1 MNIFLSTKTQP
12 PSPLTGRGKI
22 KEKNCS
28 FSIFGRNFL
37 ILLAI
42 GICFAFWGCG
52 YQMVGSGAS
61 QLPPHLKTIAIPLFE
76 NHSPEPAIQR
86 PFTEAL
92 RRAFITDGRLQLVND
107 QAEADLV
114 LTGALTQYSI
124 RAVSFNDVDVAIEYF
139 VSISADVKVVDR
151 VENLTWLKQSLK
163 TRWDYLADDSV
174 ITSEASRQA
183 ALVETYRVLSQR
195 VVSLV
200 NDKF

>member
-1 MNIFLSTKTQP
+1 MSVHKILGLV
-12 PSPLTGRGKI
+12 LTG
-22 KEKNCS
+22 C
-28 FSIFGRNFL
+28 L
-37 ILLAI
+37 TLA
-42 GICFAFWGCG
+42 GCG

-76 NHSPEPAIQR
+76 NHSTEPTIQR

-92 RRAFITDGRLQLVND
+92 RRAFITDGRLQLVNN

-114 LTGALTQYSI
+114 LTGTLTQYSI

-174 ITSEASRQA
+174 ITSEASRQE